1 MNNRSDDKKQ
11 IRYLEQRLR
20 HAEELNR
27 FMPDALE
34 MAASLGDF
42 QSSINKLRS
51 TEVILDETAVR
62 IQSLIPFEGVSFLL
76 VDETTHDFLPV
87 FSRPEDCNSFLQ
99 REVDILIEKGI
110 FSWILR
116 ERRPVM
122 LASENSSKKL
132 ILHVMATSSRI
143 RGIFVGC
150 LDKQVD
156 NVSDIFRSLL
166 SIILLNSSNALE
178 SFELY
183 KTIREI
189 NETLEKREN
198 YRILFDAAP
207 DGVEVLDTRETIIDC
222 NKAQE
227 GMLGYR
233 REEMV
238 GNPAGNFLSV
248 QMNGLFTDMHSLL
261 PKTDYVEGEVE
272 MVRRDGTVIPIWR
285 KGKAI
290 YNDAKE
296 LVGWVIYNRDLSLA
310 KKAEEEKRELEIHLH
325 RAKNMEVI
333 GTLAGGV
340 AHDLNNILGGL
351 ISYPELLYMRLPE
364 GSPLRRYVRTIQKS
378 GEKAAAIVQ
387 DLLTLARREVAAE
400 EVVNLNQIVID
411 YLATPEHEKLSAVH
425 PRVIFECDLEDNLL
439 NIIGSPVHLSKALM
453 NLMSN
458 AAEAMPDGGLVKI
471 STRNRY
477 VHRSMRRN
485 EELKE
490 GDYVTLTVSDT
501 GIGIPCEDMDRIF
514 EPFYTKKVMGRSGTG
529 LGLAVVW
536 GTVKDHKGY
545 IDLQSKVGEGSTFV
559 LDFPVS
565 RKDLILRET
574 SSEMADWNGNGERIL
589 VVDDVPEQRDI
600 AAMILRSL
608 GYRVATVASG
618 EEAVGYLREKPA
630 NLLILDMIMEPGM
643 DGLETYRNIL
653 RFRPGQRALIV
664 SGYSETD
671 RVRETQ
677 QLGAGEYV
685 KKPYLLR
692 TIGRAVRKEL
702 KRTPPSVPDP

>member
-1 MNNRSDDKKQ
+1 MKRKTDDKKQ
-11 IRYLEQRLR
+11 TRYLDQRLR
-20 HAEELNR
+20 HMEEINR

-51 TEVILDETAVR
+51 TAVILDETALR
-62 IQSLIPFEGVSFLL
+62 IQSLLPFEGVSFLL

-87 FSRPEDCNSFLQ
+87 FSRPESCSSFLQ
-99 REVDILIEKGI
+99 QEVDFLIDKGI

-116 ERRPVM
+116 ERKPVM
-122 LASENSSKKL
+122 VSSENASKKL
-132 ILHVMATSSRI
+132 ILHVMATSSRV
-143 RGIFVGC
+143 RGMFVGC

-156 NVSDIFRSLL
+156 TISDIFRSLL

-189 NETLEKREN
+189 TESLEKKEN
-198 YRILFDAAP
+198 YRVLFEAAP
-207 DGVEVLDTRETIIDC
+207 DGVEVLDSKGTIIDC
-222 NKAQE
+222 NKTQE
-227 GMLGYR
+227 VMLGYR

-238 GNPAGNFLSV
+238 GNPAEHFLSG
-248 QMNGLFTDMHSLL
+248 QINERFADMLSLM

-272 MVRRDGTVIPIWR
+272 MVRHDGTAIPVWR

-290 YNDAKE
+290 YNDAKD
-296 LVGWVIYNRDLSLA
+296 LVGWVIYNRDLSVA
-310 KKAEEEKRELEIHLH
+310 KKAEAEKRDLQIRLQ
-325 RAKNMEVI
+325 RAKNMEAI

-387 DLLTLARREVAAE
+387 DLLTLARREVAVE

-425 PRVIFECDLEDNLL
+425 PKVTFECDLEDNLL
-439 NIIGSPVHLSKALM
+439 NIMGSPVHLSKTLM
-453 NLMSN
+453 NLTSN
-458 AAEAMPDGGLVKI
+458 AAEAMPDGGVVTI
-471 STRNRY
+471 STQNRY
-477 VHRSMRRN
+477 VDRLIRGY
-485 EELKE
+485 EELNE
-490 GDYVTLTVSDT
+490 GDYVTLTISDA
-501 GIGIPCEDMDRIF
+501 GIGISHEDMERIF

-545 IDLQSKVGEGSTFV
+545 IDVQSDIGEGSTFV
-559 LDFPVS
+559 LYFPMS
-565 RKDLILRET
+565 RNDLPL
-574 SSEMADWNGNGERIL
+574 SEASPEIADWGGNGESIL
-589 VVDDVPEQRDI
+589 VVDDIQDQRDI
-600 AAMILRSL
+600 AGTILQNL
-608 GYRVATVASG
+608 GYKVDTAASG
-618 EEAVGYLREKPA
+618 EKAIAYLREKPVD
-630 NLLILDMIMEPGM
+630 LLILDMIMEPGI
-643 DGLETYRNIL
+643 DGLETYRKVL
-653 RFRPGQRALIV
+653 EFQPAQKALIV

-671 RVRETQ
+671 RVREAQ
-677 QLGAGEYV
+677 RLGAGAYV

-692 TIGRAVRKEL
+692 TIGLAVRNEL
-702 KRTPPSVPDP
+702 NRLSPARS

>member
-1 MNNRSDDKKQ
+1 MKTKADNKQ
-11 IRYLEQRLR
+11 RIRYLEQRLR
-20 HAEELNR
+20 HMEEITR

-51 TEVILDETAVR
+51 TAVILDETALR
-62 IQSLIPFEGVSFLL
+62 IQSLLPFEGVSFLL

-87 FSRPEDCNSFLQ
+87 FSRPESYSSFLQ
-99 REVDILIEKGI
+99 AEVDFLIDKGI
-110 FSWILR
+110 FSWILQ

-122 LASENSSKKL
+122 ISSENASKKL
-132 ILHVMATSSRI
+132 ILHVMATSSRV
-143 RGIFVGC
+143 RGMFIGC
-150 LDKQVD
+150 LDKQI
-156 NVSDIFRSLL
+156 NNISDIFRSLI

-189 NETLEKREN
+189 TENLERKEN
-198 YRILFDAAP
+198 YRILFEAAP
-207 DGVEVLDTRETIIDC
+207 DGVEVLDSKGTIIDC
-222 NKAQE
+222 NRTQE
-227 GMLGYR
+227 VMLGYR

-238 GNPAGNFLSV
+238 GSPAEHFLSG
-248 QMNGLFTDMHSLL
+248 QINERFADMLSLM
-261 PKTDYVEGEVE
+261 PNTDYGEGEVE
-272 MVRRDGTVIPIWR
+272 MVRRDGTVIPVWR

-290 YNDAKE
+290 YNDAKD
-296 LVGWVIYNRDLSLA
+296 LVGWVIYNRDLSVA
-310 KKAEEEKRELEIHLH
+310 KKSEAEKRDLQICLQ
-325 RAKNMEVI
+325 RAKNMEAI

-387 DLLTLARREVAAE
+387 DLLTLARREVAVE

-425 PRVIFECDLEDNLL
+425 PKVTFECDLEDNLL
-439 NIIGSPVHLSKALM
+439 NIMGSPVHLSKTLM

-458 AAEAMPDGGLVKI
+458 AAEAMPDGGVVTI
-471 STRNRY
+471 STQNRY
-477 VHRSMRRN
+477 VDKLIRGY
-485 EELKE
+485 EELNE
-490 GDYVTLTVSDT
+490 GDYVTLTISDT
-501 GIGIPCEDMDRIF
+501 GMGISREDMERIF

-536 GTVKDHKGY
+536 GTVKDHAGY
-545 IDLQSKVGEGSTFV
+545 IDVQSDIGEGSTFA
-559 LDFPVS
+559 LYFPMS
-565 RKDLILRET
+565 RKDLILSEA
-574 SSEMADWNGNGERIL
+574 SPEMADWSGNGESIL
-589 VVDDVPEQRDI
+589 VVDDIPDQRDI
-600 AAMILRSL
+600 AGTILQTL
-608 GYRVATVASG
+608 GYKVDTAASG
-618 EEAVGYLREKPA
+618 EQAIAYLREKPVD
-630 NLLILDMIMEPGM
+630 LLILDMIMEPGM
-643 DGLETYRNIL
+643 DGLETYRKVL
-653 RFRPGQRALIV
+653 EFRPAQMALIV

-671 RVRETQ
+671 RVREAQ
-677 QLGAGEYV
+677 RLGAGAYV

-692 TIGRAVRKEL
+692 TIGLAVRKEL
-702 KRTPPSVPDP
+702 KRLSPKEQK

>member
-1 MNNRSDDKKQ
+1 MKSKADDNKQ

-20 HAEELNR
+20 HAEEINR

-87 FSRPEDCNSFLQ
+87 FSRPEECSPFLQ
-99 REVDILIEKGI
+99 REVDSLIERGI
-110 FSWILR
+110 FSWIIR

-122 LASENSSKKL
+122 LASEHSSKKL

-143 RGIFVGC
+143 RGMFVGC
-150 LDKQVD
+150 LDEQAD

-189 NETLEKREN
+189 TETLEKREN
-198 YRILFDAAP
+198 YRILFEAAP
-207 DGVEVLDTRETIIDC
+207 DGVEVLDAKGTIIDC
-222 NKAQE
+222 NKTQE
-227 GMLGYR
+227 VMLGYR

-238 GNPAGNFLSV
+238 GNPAGSFLSE
-248 QMNGLFTDMHSLL
+248 QMNERFADRQSL
-261 PKTDYVEGEVE
+261 PSKTDYVEGEVG
-272 MVRRDGTVIPIWR
+272 MVRRDGSVIPVWR

-290 YNDAKE
+290 YNDSKE

-310 KKAEEEKRELEIHLH
+310 KKAEEEKRELEIHLQ

-351 ISYPELLYMRLPE
+351 INYPELLYMRLPE

-387 DLLTLARREVAAE
+387 DLLTLARREVAE
-400 EVVNLNQIVID
+400 GEVVNLNQIVID
-411 YLATPEHEKLSAVH
+411 YLATPEHEKLAAVH
-425 PRVIFECDLEDNLL
+425 PRVVFECDLEDNLL
-439 NIIGSPVHLSKALM
+439 NIMGSPIHLSKTLM

-458 AAEAMPDGGLVKI
+458 AAEAMPDGGVVTI
-471 STRNRY
+471 TTRNRY
-477 VHRSMRRN
+477 VDRPIRGY

-490 GDYVTLTVSDT
+490 GDFVTLTVSDT
-501 GIGIPCEDMDRIF
+501 GIGIPPEDRDRVF

-559 LDFPVS
+559 LYFPVS
-565 RKDLILRET
+565 RKDLALNET
-574 SSEMADWNGNGERIL
+574 SPEMAEWNGNGERIL
-589 VVDDVPEQRDI
+589 VVDDMPEQRDI

-608 GYRVATVASG
+608 GYQVTTAASG
-618 EEAVGYLREKPA
+618 EEAADYLRQKSVD
-630 NLLILDMIMEPGM
+630 LLILDMIMEPGM
-643 DGLETYRNIL
+643 DGLETYRTIL
-653 RFRPGQRALIV
+653 RFRPRQKALIV

-671 RVRETQ
+671 RVREAQ
-677 QLGAGEYV
+677 RLGAGEYV
-685 KKPYLLR
+685 KKPYLIR
-692 TIGRAVRKEL
+692 TIGLAVRKEL
-702 KRTPPSVPDP
+702 KRAAPSPS

>member
-1 MNNRSDDKKQ
+1 MKSTADEKKQ
-11 IRYLEQRLR
+11 ISSLERRLR
-20 HAEELNR
+20 HAEEINR

-51 TEVILDETAVR
+51 TEVILDETALR

-76 VDETTHDFLPV
+76 VDEKTHDFVPV
-87 FSRPEDCNSFLQ
+87 FSRPGECGAFLQ
-99 REVDILIEKGI
+99 KEVDSLIEKGI

-122 LASENSSKKL
+122 LASANSSKKL

-143 RGIFVGC
+143 RGMFVGC
-150 LDKQVD
+150 LDGQAD
-156 NVSDIFRSLL
+156 NVSDIVRSLL

-189 NETLEKREN
+189 TETLEKREN
-198 YRILFDAAP
+198 YRTLFEAAP
-207 DGVEVLDTRETIIDC
+207 DGVEVLDARGTIIDC
-222 NKAQE
+222 NKTQE
-227 GMLGYR
+227 VMLGYR

-238 GNPAGNFLSV
+238 GNPAENFLSIP
-248 QMNGLFTDMHSLL
+248 MNEPFTGMHSLR
-261 PKTDYVEGEVE
+261 PEPDYVEGEVE
-272 MVRRDGTVIPIWR
+272 MVRRDGSVMPVWR

-290 YNDAKE
+290 CNDSKE
-296 LVGWVIYNRDLSLA
+296 VVGWVIYNRDLSLA
-310 KKAEEEKRELEIHLH
+310 KKAEEEKRELEVHLQ
-325 RAKNMEVI
+325 RAKNMEAI

-364 GSPLRRYVRTIQKS
+364 GSPLRGYVRTIQKS

-387 DLLTLARREVAAE
+387 DLLTLARRGVAAE

-425 PRVIFECDLEDNLL
+425 PRVTFECDLEDNLL
-439 NIIGSPVHLSKALM
+439 NITGSPVHLSKTLM

-458 AAEAMPDGGLVKI
+458 AAEAMPDGGLVTI

-477 VHRSMRRN
+477 IDRPIRRY

-490 GDYVTLTVSDT
+490 GDYVALTVSDT
-501 GIGIPCEDMDRIF
+501 GIGIPSEDRDRIF

-545 IDLQSKVGEGSTFV
+545 IDLQSNAGEGSSFV
-559 LDFPVS
+559 LYFPAS
-565 RKDLILRET
+565 RKDLLPSEAPP
-574 SSEMADWNGNGERIL
+574 EMADRNGNGEEIL
-589 VVDDVPEQRDI
+589 VVDDVPEQREI

-608 GYRVATVASG
+608 GYQVATVASG
-618 EEAVGYLREKPA
+618 EDAVGYLREKPA
-630 NLLILDMIMEPGM
+630 HLLILDMIMEPGM

-653 RFRPGQRALIV
+653 RFRPGQKALIV

-671 RVRETQ
+671 RVREAQ
-677 QLGAGEYV
+677 RLGAGEYV

-692 TIGRAVRKEL
+692 TMGLAVRKEL
-702 KRTPPSVPDP
+702 KRAASSHP

>member
-1 MNNRSDDKKQ
+1 MKSKEDDNKQ
-11 IRYLEQRLR
+11 IRFLEERLR
-20 HAEELNR
+20 HAEEINR

-51 TEVILDETAVR
+51 TEVILDETAAR

-87 FSRPEDCNSFLQ
+87 FSRPEDCSSFLQ
-99 REVDILIEKGI
+99 REVDSLIERGI

-122 LASENSSKKL
+122 LASEFSSKKL

-143 RGIFVGC
+143 RGMFVGC
-150 LDKQVD
+150 LGEQVD

-189 NETLEKREN
+189 TETLEKREN
-198 YRILFDAAP
+198 YRILFEAAP
-207 DGVEVLDTRETIIDC
+207 DGVEVLDAKGTIIDC
-222 NKAQE
+222 NKTQE
-227 GMLGYR
+227 VMLGYR

-238 GNPAGNFLSV
+238 GNPAGNFLSE
-248 QMNGLFTDMHSLL
+248 QMSEQFAAMHSLP
-261 PKTDYVEGEVE
+261 PKTDYVEGEVG
-272 MVRRDGTVIPIWR
+272 MVRRDGSAIPVWR

-290 YNDAKE
+290 YNDSKE

-310 KKAEEEKRELEIHLH
+310 KRVEEEKRELEMHLQ

-387 DLLTLARREVAAE
+387 DLLTLARRGVAE
-400 EVVNLNQIVID
+400 GEVVNLNQIVID

-425 PRVIFECDLEDNLL
+425 PRITFECDLEDNLL
-439 NIIGSPVHLSKALM
+439 NIMGSPVHLAKTLM

-458 AAEAMPDGGLVKI
+458 AAEAMPDGGVVTI
-471 STRNRY
+471 TTRNRY
-477 VHRSMRRN
+477 VDKPIRGY

-490 GDYVTLTVSDT
+490 GDYVTLTISDT
-501 GIGIPCEDMDRIF
+501 GIGIPKEDRDRIF

-545 IDLQSKVGEGSTFV
+545 IDLQSTVGEGSAFV
-559 LDFPVS
+559 LYFPVS
-565 RKDLILRET
+565 RKDLILNET
-574 SSEMADWNGNGERIL
+574 SPEMTEWNGKGERIL
-589 VVDDVPEQRDI
+589 VVDDIPEQRDI
-600 AAMILRSL
+600 AAMILRNL
-608 GYRVATVASG
+608 RYHVTTVASG
-618 EEAVGYLREKPA
+618 EEAVDYLRQKSA
-630 NLLILDMIMEPGM
+630 HLLILDMIMEPGM
-643 DGLETYRNIL
+643 DGLETYRTIL

-671 RVRETQ
+671 RVREAQ
-677 QLGAGEYV
+677 RLGAGEYV
-685 KKPYLLR
+685 KKPYLIR
-692 TIGRAVRKEL
+692 TIGLAVRKEL
-702 KRTPPSVPDP
+702 DRAAPFHS

>member
-1 MNNRSDDKKQ
+1 MKKKTDDKKQ

-20 HAEELNR
+20 DMEEINR

-51 TEVILDETAVR
+51 TTVILDETALR
-62 IQSLIPFEGVSFLL
+62 IQSLLPFEGVSFLL
-76 VDETTHDFLPV
+76 VDETTNDFLPV
-87 FSRPEDCNSFLQ
+87 FSRPESYSSFLQ
-99 REVDILIEKGI
+99 REVDFLIDKGI

-116 ERRPVM
+116 ERKPVM
-122 LASENSSKKL
+122 ISSEDASKKL
-132 ILHVMATSSRI
+132 ILHVMATSSRV
-143 RGIFVGC
+143 RGMFVGC
-150 LDKQVD
+150 LDKQA
-156 NVSDIFRSLL
+156 NTISDIFRSLL

-189 NETLEKREN
+189 TESLEKKEN
-198 YRILFDAAP
+198 YRVLFEAAP
-207 DGVEVLDTRETIIDC
+207 DGVEVLDSKGTIIDC
-222 NKAQE
+222 NKTQE
-227 GMLGYR
+227 VMLGYR

-238 GNPAGNFLSV
+238 GSPAEHFLSG
-248 QMNGLFTDMHSLL
+248 QINELFADMLSLT

-272 MVRRDGTVIPIWR
+272 MVRHDGTVIPVWR

-290 YNDAKE
+290 YNDAKD
-296 LVGWVIYNRDLSLA
+296 LVGWVIYNRDLSVA
-310 KKAEEEKRELEIHLH
+310 KKAEAEKRDLQIRLQ
-325 RAKNMEVI
+325 RAKNMEAI

-387 DLLTLARREVAAE
+387 DLLTLARREVAVE

-425 PRVIFECDLEDNLL
+425 PSVTFECDLEDNLL
-439 NIIGSPVHLSKALM
+439 NIMGSPVHLSKTLM

-458 AAEAMPDGGLVKI
+458 AAEAMPDGGVVTI
-471 STRNRY
+471 STQNRY
-477 VHRSMRRN
+477 VDKLIREY
-485 EELKE
+485 EELNE

-501 GIGIPCEDMDRIF
+501 GIGISRDDMERIF

-536 GTVKDHKGY
+536 
-545 IDLQSKVGEGSTFV
+545 
-559 LDFPVS
+559 
-565 RKDLILRET
+565 
-574 SSEMADWNGNGERIL
+574 
-589 VVDDVPEQRDI
+589 
-600 AAMILRSL
+600 
-608 GYRVATVASG
+608 
-618 EEAVGYLREKPA
+618 
-630 NLLILDMIMEPGM
+630 
-643 DGLETYRNIL
+643 
-653 RFRPGQRALIV
+653 
-664 SGYSETD
+664 
-671 RVRETQ
+671 
-677 QLGAGEYV
+677 
-685 KKPYLLR
+685 
-692 TIGRAVRKEL
+692 
-702 KRTPPSVPDP
+702 

>member
-1 MNNRSDDKKQ
+1 MKDKTDDKKR
-11 IRYLEQRLR
+11 IHYLEQRLR
-20 HAEELNR
+20 YMEEINR
-27 FMPDALE
+27 FTPDALE

-51 TEVILDETAVR
+51 TVVILEETALR
-62 IQSLIPFEGVSFLL
+62 IQSLISFEGVSFLL
-76 VDETTHDFLPV
+76 VDEKTHDFLPV
-87 FSRPEDCNSFLQ
+87 FSRPQSCSSFLQ
-99 REVDILIEKGI
+99 REVDFLIAKGI

-122 LASENSSKKL
+122 ISSEDSSKKL

-143 RGIFVGC
+143 RGMFIGC
-150 LDKQVD
+150 LNQEVD
-156 NVSDIFRSLL
+156 TISDISRSLL

-189 NETLEKREN
+189 TKSLEKKEN
-198 YRILFDAAP
+198 YRVLFEAAP
-207 DGVEVLDTRETIIDC
+207 DGVEVLDSKGTIIDC
-222 NKAQE
+222 NKTQE
-227 GMLGYR
+227 VMLGYR

-238 GNPAGNFLSV
+238 GNPAEHFLSG
-248 QMNGLFTDMHSLL
+248 QTNEFFADMLI
-261 PKTDYVEGEVE
+261 PKRDYVEGEVE
-272 MVRRDGTVIPIWR
+272 MVRHDGTVIPVWR

-290 YNDAKE
+290 YNDAKD
-296 LVGWVIYNRDLSLA
+296 LVGWLIYNRDLSAA
-310 KKAEEEKRELEIHLH
+310 KKAEAEKRDLQIRLQ
-325 RAKNMEVI
+325 RAKNMEAI

-387 DLLTLARREVAAE
+387 DLLTLARREVAVE
-400 EVVNLNQIVID
+400 EVVNLNQVVID

-425 PRVIFECDLEDNLL
+425 PKVTFECDLEDNLL
-439 NIIGSPVHLSKALM
+439 NIMGSPVHLSKTLM

-458 AAEAMPDGGLVKI
+458 AAEAMPDGGVVTI
-471 STRNRY
+471 STHNRY
-477 VHRSMRRN
+477 VDRLIRGY
-485 EELKE
+485 EELNE

-501 GIGIPCEDMDRIF
+501 GIGISREDMERIF

-545 IDLQSKVGEGSTFV
+545 IDVQSDIGGGSTFA
-559 LDFPVS
+559 LYFPVS
-565 RKDLILRET
+565 RNDLTLSET
-574 SSEMADWNGNGERIL
+574 SLEISDWSGNGEHIL
-589 VVDDVPEQRDI
+589 VVDDIPDQRDI
-600 AAMILRSL
+600 ASTILRNL
-608 GYRVATVASG
+608 GYRVDTVASG
-618 EEAVGYLREKPA
+618 EKAIAYLREKPVD
-630 NLLILDMIMEPGM
+630 LLILDMIMDPGM
-643 DGLETYRNIL
+643 DGLEMYRKIL
-653 RFRPGQRALIV
+653 EFRPSQKALIV

-671 RVRETQ
+671 RVREAQ
-677 QLGAGEYV
+677 RLGAGAYV

-692 TIGRAVRKEL
+692 TIGLAVRKEL
-702 KRTPPSVPDP
+702 KRTPPARS

>member
-1 MNNRSDDKKQ
+1 MKDKTDDKKRIQ
-11 IRYLEQRLR
+11 YLEQRLR
-20 HAEELNR
+20 YMEEINR
-27 FMPDALE
+27 FTPDALE

-51 TEVILDETAVR
+51 SVVILEETALR
-62 IQSLIPFEGVSFLL
+62 IESLISFEGVSFLI
-76 VDETTHDFLPV
+76 VDEKTHDFLPV
-87 FSRPEDCNSFLQ
+87 LSRPEGSSSFLQ
-99 REVDILIEKGI
+99 RQVDFLIDNGI

-116 ERRPVM
+116 ERRPVVI
-122 LASENSSKKL
+122 SSDDSSKKL

-143 RGIFVGC
+143 RGMFIGC
-150 LDKQVD
+150 LGDEVD
-156 NVSDIFRSLL
+156 TISDISRSLL

-189 NETLEKREN
+189 TKSLEKKEN
-198 YRILFDAAP
+198 YRMLFEAAP
-207 DGVEVLDTRETIIDC
+207 DGVEVLDSKGTIIDC
-222 NKAQE
+222 NKTQE
-227 GMLGYR
+227 VMLGYR

-238 GNPAGNFLSV
+238 GNPAEHFLSGQV
-248 QMNGLFTDMHSLL
+248 NEQFADMPSLV

-272 MVRRDGTVIPIWR
+272 MVRRDGTVIPVWR

-296 LVGWVIYNRDLSLA
+296 RVGWVIYNRDLSIA
-310 KKAEEEKRELEIHLH
+310 KKAEAEKRDLQIRLQ
-325 RAKNMEVI
+325 RAQNMEAI
-333 GTLAGGV
+333 GTLAGGI
-340 AHDLNNILGGL
+340 AHDFNNILGGL

-387 DLLTLARREVAAE
+387 DLLTLARRAVAVE

-411 YLATPEHEKLSAVH
+411 YLATPEHEKLLAVH
-425 PRVIFECDLEDNLL
+425 PKVTFECDLEDNLL
-439 NIIGSPVHLSKALM
+439 NIMGSPVHLSKTLM

-458 AAEAMPDGGLVKI
+458 AAEAMPDGGVVTI
-471 STRNRY
+471 STQNRY
-477 VHRSMRRN
+477 VDRLIRGY
-485 EELKE
+485 EELNE

-501 GIGIPCEDMDRIF
+501 GIGISREDMERIF

-545 IDLQSKVGEGSTFV
+545 IDVQSDIGGGSTFV
-559 LDFPVS
+559 LYFPVS
-565 RKDLILRET
+565 RNDLIL
-574 SSEMADWNGNGERIL
+574 SDVSLDIADWSGNGESIL
-589 VVDDVPEQRDI
+589 VVDDIPDQRDI
-600 AAMILRSL
+600 ACTILRNL
-608 GYRVATVASG
+608 GYKVDTVTSG
-618 EEAVGYLREKPA
+618 EKAIAHLREKPA
-630 NLLILDMIMEPGM
+630 DLLILDMIMDPGM
-643 DGLETYRNIL
+643 DGLETYRRIL
-653 RFRPGQRALIV
+653 EYRPGQKALIV

-671 RVRETQ
+671 RVREAQ
-677 QLGAGEYV
+677 RLGAGAYV

-692 TIGRAVRKEL
+692 TIGLAVRKEL
-702 KRTPPSVPDP
+702 KRVSPGRS

>member
-1 MNNRSDDKKQ
+1 MKSKADDNKR
-11 IRYLEQRLR
+11 IHFLEERLR
-20 HAEELNR
+20 HAEEINR

-51 TEVILDETAVR
+51 TEVILDETAAR

-87 FSRPEDCNSFLQ
+87 FSRPGDCSASLQ
-99 REVDILIEKGI
+99 REVDSLIERGI

-122 LASENSSKKL
+122 LASEFSSKKL

-143 RGIFVGC
+143 RGMFVGC
-150 LDKQVD
+150 LEEQAE

-189 NETLEKREN
+189 TETLEKREN
-198 YRILFDAAP
+198 YRILFEAAP
-207 DGVEVLDTRETIIDC
+207 DGVEVLDARGTIIDC
-222 NKAQE
+222 NKTQE
-227 GMLGYR
+227 VMLGYR

-238 GNPAGNFLSV
+238 GNPAGNFLSE
-248 QMNGLFTDMHSLL
+248 QMSEQFADMHSLPL
-261 PKTDYVEGEVE
+261 KTDYVEGEVG
-272 MVRRDGTVIPIWR
+272 MVRRDGSAIPVWR

-290 YNDAKE
+290 YNDSKE

-310 KKAEEEKRELEIHLH
+310 KKAEEEKRELEMHLQ

-387 DLLTLARREVAAE
+387 DLLTLARREVAE
-400 EVVNLNQIVID
+400 GEVVNLNQIVID

-425 PRVIFECDLEDNLL
+425 PRITFECDLEDNLL
-439 NIIGSPVHLSKALM
+439 NIMGSPVHLAKTLM

-458 AAEAMPDGGLVKI
+458 AAEAMPDGGVVTI
-471 STRNRY
+471 TTQNRY
-477 VHRSMRRN
+477 VDKPIRGY

-501 GIGIPCEDMDRIF
+501 GIGIPHEDRDRIF

-545 IDLQSKVGEGSTFV
+545 IDLQSTVGEGSTFV
-559 LDFPVS
+559 LYFPVS
-565 RKDLILRET
+565 RKDLILNET
-574 SSEMADWNGNGERIL
+574 SPEMTEWTGTGERIL
-589 VVDDVPEQRDI
+589 VVDDIPEQRDI
-600 AAMILRSL
+600 AAMILRNL
-608 GYRVATVASG
+608 GYHVKTVASG
-618 EEAVGYLREKPA
+618 EEAVDYLRQKSA
-630 NLLILDMIMEPGM
+630 HLLILDMIMEPGM
-643 DGLETYRNIL
+643 DGLETYRTIL
-653 RFRPGQRALIV
+653 RFRPDQRALIV

-671 RVRETQ
+671 RVREAQ
-677 QLGAGEYV
+677 RLGAGEYV
-685 KKPYLLR
+685 KKPYLIR
-692 TIGRAVRKEL
+692 TIGLAVRKEL
-702 KRTPPSVPDP
+702 NRAAASHS